1 MIGIICAMEKEVVHL
16 TPYLNNPKEHHIGAL
31 TYVTGTLSGKE
42 VVIAKCG
49 IGKVNAAICAQTMC
63 LTFHPT
69 LIINTGVA
77 GATSPDLTV
86 YDAVIATALVEHD
99 MDTTPFG
106 DPAGLLNLGEEN
118 LVEIPVEE
126 SLYKALR
133 TVAQGVG
140 LHAECGVVASGDQFI
155 SSYEQK
161 QRIQALFGAVAC
173 EMEGAAI
180 AHTCYMARV
189 PFCVLRVISDSAD
202 GKAEVEYSTFVN
214 VAAAKSAEV
223 VETFLSVLP

>member
-1 MIGIICAMEKEVVHL
+1 MIGIICAMDKEVVHL
-16 TPYLNNPKEHHIGAL
+16 LDVLEAAKEETIGSLHFHIG
-31 TYVTGTLSGKE
+31 TLAGQE
-42 VVIAKCG
+42 VVIARCG

-63 LTFHPT
+63 LTYQPT
-69 LIINTGVA
+69 LVINTGVA
-77 GATSPDLTV
+77 GALDPALEV

-106 DPAGLLNLGEEN
+106 DPAGLINVGDEN
-118 LVEIPVEE
+118 LVEIPVEK
-126 SLYKALR
+126 SIYQAMR
-133 TVAQGVG
+133 TVAQAVG

-161 QRIQALFGAVAC
+161 QRIRSLFGAIAC

-189 PFCVLRVISDSAD
+189 PFCVLRVISDSAA
-202 GKAEVEYSTFVN
+202 GKAEVEYSTFVG

-223 VETFLSVLP
+223 IEMYLRAL